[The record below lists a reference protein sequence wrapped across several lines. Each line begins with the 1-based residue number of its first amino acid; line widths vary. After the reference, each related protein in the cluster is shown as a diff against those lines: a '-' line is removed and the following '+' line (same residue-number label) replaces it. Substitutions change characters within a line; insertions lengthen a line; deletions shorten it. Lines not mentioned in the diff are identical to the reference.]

1 MSDDQDLRKR
11 FGAMDQEERER
22 LALACETSVG
32 HLRNVAFSGK
42 PCGYPLAV
50 RLEKTLGIPRWKSRP
65 TDWHEVWPD
74 LIGTEGAPPIPT
86 PAAVV
91 NQAAQPVT
99 AAEASHAAG

>member
-1 MSDDQDLRKR
+1 MSDEHDFRKR
-11 FGAMDQEERER
+11 FSAMSQEERER
-22 LALACETSVG
+22 LASACETSVG

-74 LIGTEGAPPIPT
+74 LIDTEGAPPIPAST
-86 PAAVV
+86 ASL
-91 NQAAQPVT
+91 NQAAQPAT
-99 AAEASHAAG
+99 TTEAGHAA